1 MAFTSN
7 SQDDE
12 VIRCPNCELNNLK
25 NFSREL
31 NSNIA
36 IFNCQH
42 CSFLIKD
49 PKGFYNNQGFY
60 VYKNITKKKRNY
72 TKTIIP
78 LTLFG
83 LFFIYNI
90 KYHNSAYY

>member
-12 VIRCPNCELNNLK
+12 VIRCPNCALNNLK
-25 NFSREL
+25 NFRREF

-49 PKGFYNNQGFY
+49 PKGFYNNEGFY
-60 VYKNITKKKRNY
+60 VYKNITKEKKKLYKNNN
-72 TKTIIP
+72 TIDIIW
-78 LTLFG
+78 
-83 LFFIYNI
+83 FIFI